1 MTRRVCGT
9 AVAILLLALVPAA
22 WSQQFFLYA
31 PKPASPDEKVQK
43 KDGVLVQEV
52 PVQKGDTLSGLS
64 RKFSGHGSYFSQIL
78 LFNDIKNPNLIYA
91 GKTLRVPVS
100 KTQVDEK
107 VSTAPA
113 PKQKKAAQPAARGGK
128 ERAAVAVPPAKQ
140 PVTSKTTPAEPSTE
154 ISLSDLKRIDAVKH
168 KKRETRQPKTAVSKK
183 QEPVLRKQE
192 PMAEMPHAA
201 MPRAGVPVTEKASPA
216 VAETASGQKLFERAV
231 RAYRQEDCRVAL
243 DLFERFLADNPTSPL
258 AADASLYKAE
268 CYMKL
273 SSQ

>member
-1 MTRRVCGT
+1 MKINWGTGTDMTRRACGT
-9 AVAILLLALVPAA
+9 AVAILLLAFVPAA
-22 WSQQFFLYA
+22 WSQQYFLYS

-128 ERAAVAVPPAKQ
+128 GRAVVTVPPAKQ
-140 PVTSKTTPAEPSTE
+140 PVTSKTTPADPSTE
-154 ISLSDLKRIDAVKH
+154 IYLSDLKRIDA
-168 KKRETRQPKTAVSKK
+168 A
-183 QEPVLRKQE
+183 
-192 PMAEMPHAA
+192 
-201 MPRAGVPVTEKASPA
+201 
-216 VAETASGQKLFERAV
+216 
-231 RAYRQEDCRVAL
+231 
-243 DLFERFLADNPTSPL
+243 
-258 AADASLYKAE
+258 
-268 CYMKL
+268 
-273 SSQ
+273 